1 VRDQLPVEGASIPE
15 SRVRDHLANERTL
28 LAWQRTALTIVGL
41 GFVVDR
47 FALGSGGGT
56 AVGSAAVGSAAVGSW
71 VGLALVVL
79 GGTVSGVGAYRYLKT
94 EREID
99 TSIYRSSI
107 TVHLVLTAAIV
118 IGALALAVFLAL
130 TPAR

>member
-1 VRDQLPVEGASIPE
+1 MPEQLPVDRGAIPE

-28 LAWQRTALTIVGL
+28 LAWQRTALTIIGL

-47 FALGSGGGT
+47 FALGGAGS
-56 AVGSAAVGSAAVGSW
+56 AVVGSS
-71 VGLALVVL
+71 VGLGLVLL
-79 GGTVSGVGAYRYLKT
+79 GGAASGLGAYRYVKT

-99 TSIYRSSI
+99 AAIYRSSI

-118 IGALALAVFLAL
+118 IGAIALAVFLAL
-130 TPAR
+130 TPAK

>member
-1 VRDQLPVEGASIPE
+1 VHEQTPVEREPIPE

-41 GFVVDR
+41 GFLVDR
-47 FALGSGGGT
+47 FALGG
-56 AVGSAAVGSAAVGSW
+56 AGSAAVGSW
-71 VGLALVVL
+71 VGLGLVLL
-79 GGTVSGVGAYRYLKT
+79 GGSVSGVGAFRYVRT

-99 TSIYRSSI
+99 TGLYRSSI
-107 TVHLVLTAAIV
+107 VVHLVLTAAIV
-118 IGALALAVFLAL
+118 VGAIALAVFLAL

>member
-1 VRDQLPVEGASIPE
+1 VHEHLPADRPSFPE

-41 GFVVDR
+41 GFLVDR
-47 FALGSGGGT
+47 FALGG
-56 AVGSAAVGSAAVGSW
+56 AGSAAVGSW
-71 VGLALVVL
+71 VGLGLVLL
-79 GGTVSGVGAYRYLKT
+79 GGSVSGVGAFRYVRT

-99 TSIYRSSI
+99 TGLYRSSI
-107 TVHLVLTAAIV
+107 VVHLVLTAAIV
-118 IGALALAVFLAL
+118 VGAIALAVFLAL

>member
-1 VRDQLPVEGASIPE
+1 MHEQQPIEPGPVPE

-47 FALGSGGGT
+47 FALGG
-56 AVGSAAVGSAAVGSW
+56 AGSAAVGSW
-71 VGLALVVL
+71 VGLGLVLL
-79 GGTVSGVGAYRYLKT
+79 GGAVSGIGAYRYVKT

-99 TSIYRSSI
+99 EAIYRSSI

-118 IGALALAVFLAL
+118 IGAGALAVFLAV

>member
-1 VRDQLPVEGASIPE
+1 MPESRPVERGPISE

-28 LAWQRTALTIVGL
+28 LAWQRTALTILGL

-47 FALGSGGGT
+47 FALGG
-56 AVGSAAVGSAAVGSW
+56 AGSAAVGSW
-71 VGLALVVL
+71 LGLGLVAL
-79 GGTVSGVGAYRYLKT
+79 GSAVSGIGAYRYVKT

-99 TSIYRSSI
+99 DGIYRSSTTI
-107 TVHLVLTAAIV
+107 HLILTAAIV
-118 IGALALAVFLAL
+118 TGAIGLAVFLAV